1 MSDTRHEGESFAD
14 IIDMMRLAASG
25 DFPGAPGSVWDN
37 LRVLTG
43 RGRGDSAVAMLNEL
57 CDRLE
62 RTHEREMRNPS
73 RDYMQSERKE
83 HAKRLELARE
93 YCRGYDDGKRVSKR
107 LSEVGDHNNA
117 LSEVAAAVAHRL
129 RVLRFSPDS
138 NSHERLSEIAK
149 SIMPPSL
156 TPSLEWHGWT
166 LDACEALRDKLV
178 LMLDG
183 RGNA

>member
-1 MSDTRHEGESFAD
+1 MSDARHEGESFAD
-14 IIDMMRLAASG
+14 IINTLRLAASG
-25 DFPGAPGSVWDN
+25 DFAGAPGSVWDN

-62 RTHEREMRNPS
+62 SAHERETRNPS
-73 RDYMQSERKE
+73 CDYMQSERKE

-107 LSEVGDHNNA
+107 LSEAGDHNER
-117 LSEVAAAVAHRL
+117 SKMAAAARRL

-156 TPSLEWHGWT
+156 GWRGWT
-166 LDACEALRDKLV
+166 LDACEALRDKLA

-183 RGNA
+183 RGNV